1 MRELVPLTSCS
12 LNCKRPPADV
22 LVVPYHQV
30 KWVEERLIQEE
41 IALSNFKGEPS
52 EVLFLVSSKIPEK
65 RIFLVGTKEGKEGA
79 RAYGAKLALLCKEK
93 QFENINFILPKKH
106 GREALEGFLSLAYTF
121 DVYKTDR
128 AKRIKKGC
136 CITDEKVDLKHLHSL
151 FKGVYLARDLINS
164 NADDVTA
171 GKLVKVAKEIGNM
184 PQVTVTCYDKKWLE
198 KEGFGLLLAV
208 NRGSIHDPALIVGE
222 WKGDPKNKK
231 HTVIVGKGVTYDTGG
246 LNLKTDMLTMKAD
259 MSGAALCL
267 GLLQAAAET
276 KLKANFTIVIPVVE
290 NGIDAK
296 SYKPGDVYRSYSGK
310 TVEIGNTDAEGRL
323 ILADAL
329 SYAVKHLNPTQIIDF
344 ATLTGSIVVALG
356 HEIAGVFST
365 DTKLEKALV
374 QAGEQVDERM
384 WPLPLIEECKKKLKS
399 DIADLVNVAGRDAG
413 SIKAALFLREFIG
426 DVPWAHVDIAGV
438 AFRPEAGTTAPKQGV
453 GFGVRLMMEFL
464 SS

>member
-1 MRELVPLTSCS
+1 MREPLPLTFSS
-12 LNCKRPPADV
+12 LNHKRPPADV

-30 KWVEERLIQEE
+30 KWGEEKLLQDEIRLAQ
-41 IALSNFKGEPS
+41 FKGAPGET
-52 EVLFLVSSKIPEK
+52 LFLISSKIPEK
-65 RIFLVGTKEGKEGA
+65 RILIIGAKGGKEGA
-79 RAYGAKLALLCKEK
+79 RAYGAKLALICREK
-93 QFENINFILPKKH
+93 KLEYINFILPKKY
-106 GREALEGFLSLAYTF
+106 GKEAVEGFLSLAYTF
-121 DVYKTDR
+121 DLYKTE
-128 AKRIKKGC
+128 KPKGIKKGC
-136 CITDEKVDLKHLHSL
+136 CITDEKVDIMHLHAL
-151 FKGVYLARDLINS
+151 FKGVYLARDLING

-171 GKLVKVAKEIGNM
+171 EKLVKAAKEIGKT
-184 PQVTVTCYDKKWLE
+184 PHVRVTCHDKKWLE

-208 NRGSIHDPALIVGE
+208 NRGSIHDPALILGE

-290 NGIDAK
+290 NGIDAR

-329 SYAVKHLNPTQIIDF
+329 SYAVKHLKPTQIIDF
-344 ATLTGSIVVALG
+344 ATLTGAMVVALG
-356 HEIAGVFST
+356 HEIAGFFST
-365 DTKLEKALV
+365 DEKLKKALIE
-374 QAGEQVDERM
+374 AGEQVEEKV
-384 WPLPLIEECKKKLKS
+384 WPLPLMEEYKKKLKS

-413 SIKAALFLREFIG
+413 AIKAALFLQEFVEDI
-426 DVPWAHVDIAGV
+426 PWAHVDIAGV
-438 AFRPEAGTTAPKQGV
+438 AFRPEIGATTPKHGI